1 METKYFVGID
11 LAKNVFQIHGA
22 DVFGNVLFKKRLMR
36 DQLPLFMANL
46 EPSTVAMEACASA
59 HDWARRIQ
67 AMGHEVKLISP
78 QLVKPFVKGNKTDG
92 NDAEAI
98 CDALRQKNM
107 RFVPI
112 KSVEQQDIQSLH
124 RIRTR
129 LVSTRTGL
137 VCQMRG
143 LLLERGFTCGV
154 SISRARR
161 EIPKIIHDQSNSL
174 TPLCRQALEE
184 LHAEFMAVEERIK
197 VFDKKIDDVYKHSEI
212 CQRVSKISGVGPKT
226 STAFLAAVNDAREF
240 KNGRHFAAWLGLVP
254 KQRSSGNK
262 VQLLGISKRGDK
274 YLRTL
279 LVHGA
284 RAVLRTAQG
293 KSTRLHTWAIEVAQ
307 RRGNAR
313 AIVAIA
319 NKMAR
324 MIWVLMAKKQTY
336 KPV

>member
-1 METKYFVGID
+1 MSNFVGID
-11 LAKNVFQIHGA
+11 LAKNVFQLHCSNA
-22 DVFGNVLFKKRLMR
+22 FGKPALRKRLMR
-36 DQLPLFMANL
+36 DQLPAFVATLP
-46 EPSTVAMEACASA
+46 PSVIAMEACASA
-59 HDWARRIQ
+59 HDWARRFR

-78 QLVKPFVKGNKTDG
+78 QFVKPFVKGNKTDG
-92 NDAEAI
+92 NDTEAI
-98 CDALRQKNM
+98 CDALRQQNM

-112 KSVEQQDIQSLH
+112 KSIEQQDIQSLH

-129 LVSTRTGL
+129 LVSNRTGL

-143 LLLERGFTCGV
+143 ILLERGFTCGV

-161 EIPKIIHDQSNSL
+161 ELPKIIHDESNGL
-174 TPLCRQALEE
+174 TPMAREALLELLEE
-184 LHAEFMAVEERIK
+184 FASIEARIK
-197 VFDKKIDDVYKHSEI
+197 VFDQKIDHVFYASEI
-212 CQRVSKISGVGPKT
+212 CQRVSAISGVGPKT
-226 STAFLAAVNDAREF
+226 ATAFVAAVGDAHDF

-262 VQLLGISKRGDK
+262 VHLLGISKRGDK

-284 RAVLRTAQG
+284 RAVLRIAAT
-293 KSTRLHTWAIEVAQ
+293 KTTRLHQWALEVAQ
-307 RRGNAR
+307 RRGAAR

-324 MIWVLMAKKQTY
+324 MIWVLMAKGKTY
-336 KPV
+336 QST